1 MTLIVCIDDN
11 NGMMFNKRRQ
21 SRDSE
26 LIKRVETITEGKC
39 LWTSEYSKALFSREV
54 ETDECFLDKAGEGE
68 NCINETAGDVSVLPE
83 RIIIYKWNRK
93 YPSDL
98 KFTFDM
104 SKMKIVSSFEF
115 VGSSHE
121 KITEEIY
128 EKILK

>member
-1 MTLIVCIDDN
+1 MILIVCVDDN

-21 SRDSE
+21 SRDGE
-26 LIKRVETITEGKC
+26 LIKRIENITKGKC

-54 ETDECFLDKAGEGE
+54 ETAECFLDKAGEGE
-68 NCINETAGDVSVLPE
+68 YCFNETIGDISVLPE

-98 KFTFDM
+98 KFNFDM

-128 EKILK
+128 EKI